1 MNELTIEDIDADA
14 ITIRL
19 VNTAKTYRVGL
30 DRAIKREVLR
40 GLPRDEILLAGVVA
54 GKVARKRPALL
65 AQYDFSDVAI
75 AGAFRPQHVVFEHSV
90 GFVEN
95 DEARIKLPFRELL
108 GNLDAI
114 SRLSDAAA
122 FYLGFSYALFAL
134 PGEALA
140 FDDHPRP
147 YLKLK

>member
-1 MNELTIEDIDADA
+1 MSALTIEDIDADA
-14 ITIRL
+14 ITVRL
-19 VNTAKTYRVGL
+19 VNTAQTYRLSLERQVRL
-30 DRAIKREVLR
+30 ADLR

-65 AQYDFSDVAI
+65 AQYDFSDVAV
-75 AGAFRPQHVVFEHSV
+75 AGDFRPQHVVFDHSV

-95 DEARIKLPFRELL
+95 GDTRVQLPFRELL

-114 SRLSDAAA
+114 SRLSDEMA

-134 PGEALA
+134 PGETLA
-140 FDDHPRP
+140 FGDHARP

>member
-1 MNELTIEDIDADA
+1 MSALTIEDIDADA

-19 VNTAKTYRVGL
+19 VNTAKTYLVPL
-30 DRAIKREVLR
+30 DRVIRLQCLQ

-54 GKVARKRPALL
+54 GKVARRRPALL
-65 AQYDFSDVAI
+65 AQYDFSDVAVC
-75 AGAFRPQHVVFEHSV
+75 GDFRPQHVVFDRSV
-90 GFVEN
+90 GFVAGGETRV
-95 DEARIKLPFRELL
+95 DLPFRELL

-114 SRLSDAAA
+114 SRLSDEAA

-134 PGEALA
+134 PGEELS
-140 FDDHPRP
+140 FGDHPRP

>member
-1 MNELTIEDIDADA
+1 MSALTIEDIDADA

-19 VNTAKTYRVGL
+19 VNTAKTYLVPL
-30 DRAIKREVLR
+30 DRVIRLQCLQ
-40 GLPRDEILLAGVVA
+40 GLPRDEILLAGVLA

-65 AQYDFSDVAI
+65 AQYDFSDVAVS
-75 AGAFRPQHVVFEHSV
+75 GDFRPQHVVFERSV
-90 GFVEN
+90 GFLA
-95 DEARIKLPFRELL
+95 DGDARVDLPFRELL

-114 SRLSDAAA
+114 SRLSDEAA

-134 PGEALA
+134 PGEDLA

-147 YLKLK
+147 YLTLK